1 MAYNQNNTNL
11 PTFLVYPKRK
21 SSGNPTA
28 VLYIQFSYQLN
39 KINKC
44 LGIKIEFKQWDHLT
58 HSIIGQPMHNQLLY
72 QKWRNTS
79 KN

>member
-1 MAYNQNNTNL
+1 MSYNQNNTNL

-28 VLYIQFSYQLN
+28 DLYIQFSYQLN

-44 LGIKIEFKQWDHLT
+44 LGIKIECKQWDHLT
-58 HSIIGQPMHNQLLY
+58 HSIIGQPLHNQLLY
-72 QKWRNTS
+72 QKVEEY
-79 KN
+79 